1 MTDRNIITSPSCVID
16 NSHINCF
23 DSLTEEERQIIEK
36 HKVEIRYKK
45 GEVIAKQGSFASHVI
60 FLQEGLVKVYLEGN
74 SKDLILKIIP
84 SNTLI
89 TLSSIFEGNNTFLY
103 SAATYIDSTASLI
116 DTELFKQLIRKNPAF
131 ASKIIN
137 ILNENTAQIYG
148 RFYALT
154 RKQSHGRVADILL
167 CLSQRIYKS
176 QQFNLLLSR
185 NDLADLTGLSPES
198 VIRIFK
204 EFKEEKLIEV
214 KGKSVE
220 ILNFESLQ
228 KISAFG

>member
-1 MTDRNIITSPSCVID
+1 MSDRNIITAPSCVVD
-16 NSHINCF
+16 NHHINCF
-23 DSLTEEERQIIEK
+23 EVLTDEEKQIIEN
-36 HKVEIRYKK
+36 HKVDIKYKK
-45 GEVIAKQGSFASHVI
+45 GEVIAKQGSFASHVV
-60 FLQEGLVKVYLEGN
+60 FLKEGLVKVFLEGN
-74 SKDLILKIIP
+74 PKDLILKIIP
-84 SNTLI
+84 SDRLI

-103 SAATYIDSTASLI
+103 SAATYVDSTASLI
-116 DTELFKQLIRKNPAF
+116 DADIFKQLIRKNPKF

-137 ILNENTAQIYG
+137 ILNENTAQVYG

-167 CLSQRIYKS
+167 CLSQRIYKAD
-176 QQFNLLLSR
+176 QFNLALSR

-214 KGKSVE
+214 KGKSIE
-220 ILNFESLQ
+220 ILNIESLQ
-228 KISAFG
+228 RISAFG

>member
-1 MTDRNIITSPSCVID
+1 MPERNILKAPSCVVE
-16 NSHINCF
+16 NKHITCF
-23 DSLTEEERQIIEK
+23 ELLTEEEKQFIED
-36 HKVEIRYKK
+36 HKVDINFKK
-45 GEVIAKQGSFASHVI
+45 GEIIAKQGSFASHVI

-74 SKDLILKIIP
+74 PKDLILKIIP
-84 SNTLI
+84 SNHLI
-89 TLSSIFEGNNTFLY
+89 TLSSIYEGNSTFLY
-103 SAATYIDSTASLI
+103 SASTYIDSTASLI
-116 DTELFKQLIRKNPAF
+116 DADIFKQLIRKNSQF

-137 ILNENTAQIYG
+137 ILNENTAQVYG

-167 CLSQRIYKS
+167 CLSQRIYKETK
-176 QQFNLLLSR
+176 FELAISR

-214 KGKSVE
+214 NGKSVE
-220 ILNFESLQ
+220 ILDTAALQ
-228 KISAFG
+228 RISSYG

>member
-16 NSHINCF
+16 NSHVNCF
-23 DSLTEEERQIIEK
+23 DALTEEERQIIEK
-36 HKVEIRYKK
+36 HKVEIRYNK

-60 FLQEGLVKVYLEGN
+60 FLKEGLVKVYLEGN

-137 ILNENTAQIYG
+137 ILNENTAQVYG

-214 KGKSVE
+214 KGKSIE
-220 ILNFESLQ
+220 ILNFEKLQ